1 MKLSKVK
8 FRFVILNLFQN
19 LFRLIINTLRCR
31 TKFSMTLI
39 SANFCQLRLKRELF
53 LFFWGKCKYLE

>member
-19 LFRLIINTLRCR
+19 LFRLFEMPNQVQYDIN
-31 TKFSMTLI
+31 FS
-39 SANFCQLRLKRELF
+39 
-53 LFFWGKCKYLE
+53 